1 MSQQKRTRS
10 LKSPRKSDTSSAVD
24 SIRRVVRVLRLAAQK
39 TQTTAGISSAQLFVL
54 QQLGDGDGLS
64 VNELAKRTLTDR
76 SSVAALVE
84 RLQEQQLVDRTT
96 HPADRR
102 RAVVRITGAGRRLLG
117 QAPDAPTT
125 ALLAAL
131 RRLDR
136 RELATLAR
144 SLRNLSQ
151 AMGAAEEPVSM
162 LFAEDPATRAPRRGT
177 RSVRE
182 RRSRAGHE

>member
-39 TQTTAGISSAQLFVL
+39 TQMTAGISSAQLFVL

-177 RSVRE
+177 RSVR
-182 RRSRAGHE
+182 AT